1 MASLNLLSHEQ
12 LGAVEW
18 LRAEALVLE
27 ESGKESDLEITV
39 RLGTCI

>member
-1 MASLNLLSHEQ
+1 MASLNLLSHDQ

-18 LRAEALVLE
+18 LRALDLVL

-39 RLGTCI
+39 RFGTCI